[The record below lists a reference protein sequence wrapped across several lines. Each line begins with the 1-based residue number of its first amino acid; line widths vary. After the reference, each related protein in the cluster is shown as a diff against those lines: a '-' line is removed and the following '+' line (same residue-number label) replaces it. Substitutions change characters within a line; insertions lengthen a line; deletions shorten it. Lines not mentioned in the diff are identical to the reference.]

1 MQLLTRCSNPNCT
14 RYVAVHPDHLGTLCR
29 CPACR
34 SEFRPCVP
42 FGTTGI
48 DGMVRYHLNE
58 LLGKGGVG
66 LVFRAY
72 DYMFQ
77 RDVAL
82 KVLAADSL
90 PADQADHRFRT
101 EAKALMAL
109 SHPNICPILDFNDEH
124 WYPYIV
130 MPVLEGGD
138 LESWLERNSPA
149 PVRRVCEMVRTV
161 ALAMEHAHRHRV
173 IHRDLKLSNILLD
186 SEGNPNVA
194 DFGFARLIDR
204 SGSGPISNPGQV
216 FGTVRYMPPEQ
227 LRGDRDQVVEPA
239 DIYALGI
246 VLFRLLTR
254 RFPFMSALA
263 KGVKEEI
270 LHGITVSPSSLR
282 PDLDA
287 RLDAIFLR
295 AVARQVHKR
304 FTSMEEFAD
313 ELGRFLGYAPPVVTS
328 VPPDLTQST
337 PSTVSVTSSPLGVL
351 MAEIPRGYFRMGD
364 DDGRPD
370 EWPTRWV
377 TIDRRFLLG
386 IFPVTQSQ
394 YRELMGDAPR
404 PEFHGLDNLP
414 MECVTWLDAVKYCNV
429 LSIKEN
435 LKPYYKIDVERVSR
449 VGGNGYRLP
458 TEAEWEYACRAGS
471 VTRYS
476 FGDDAKVLAQNAW
489 FSENSQGQTH
499 PVGEWPRNA
508 FALHDMHGNV
518 WEWCWD
524 WYGDFDP
531 RAAKDPKGP
540 KTGSRRVL
548 RGGSWGCDAFQL
560 RSASRMSWEPNDVDF
575 RPWYFGFRIARDF

>member
-1 MQLLTRCSNPNCT
+1 
-14 RYVAVHPDHLGTLCR
+14 
-29 CPACR
+29 
-34 SEFRPCVP
+34 
-42 FGTTGI
+42 
-48 DGMVRYHLNE
+48 MVRYHLNH

-66 LVFRAY
+66 VVFRAY

-77 RDVAL
+77 REVAL
-82 KVLAADSL
+82 KVLAGDSL

-101 EAKALMAL
+101 EAKALMSL

-124 WYPYIV
+124 WYPYLV

-138 LESWLERNSPA
+138 LENWLVRNAPS
-149 PVRRVCEMVRTV
+149 PVRRVCEIVRTV

-186 SEGNPNVA
+186 REGSPNVA

-204 SGSGPISNPGQV
+204 SGSSQISNPGQV

-227 LRGDRDQVVEPA
+227 LRGDRDQVAEPA
-239 DIYALGI
+239 DIYSLGV

-254 RFPFMSALA
+254 RFPFTSVLA
-263 KGVKEEI
+263 RGIKEEI
-270 LHGITVSPSSLR
+270 LHGITVAPSSLR
-282 PDLDA
+282 PDLDP
-287 RLDAIFLR
+287 RLDAIFFR

-304 FTSMEEFAD
+304 FASMEEFAD
-313 ELGRFLGYAPPVVTS
+313 ELGDVLGYAPPLATAA
-328 VPPDLTQST
+328 PRDITQST
-337 PSTVSVTSSPLGVL
+337 PNTVNVTSSPLGIL

-364 DDGRPD
+364 DDGRAD
-370 EWPTRWV
+370 EWPARHV
-377 TIDRRFLLG
+377 TIDKMFLLG
-386 IFPVTQSQ
+386 VFPVTQGQ

-404 PEFHGLDNLP
+404 PEFHGPDTLP

-435 LKPYYKIDVERVSR
+435 LKPYYKIDVERVLR

-458 TEAEWEYACRAGS
+458 TEAEWEYACRAGT

-476 FGDDAKVLAQNAW
+476 FGDDSNLVAKNAW

-499 PVGEWPRNA
+499 PAGHWPGNA
-508 FALHDMHGNV
+508 FSLHDMHGNV

-524 WYGDFDP
+524 WYGEYDRKATKDP
-531 RAAKDPKGP
+531 RGP
-540 KTGSRRVL
+540 KIGSRRVL

-575 RPWYFGFRIARDF
+575 RPWYFGFRVARSL